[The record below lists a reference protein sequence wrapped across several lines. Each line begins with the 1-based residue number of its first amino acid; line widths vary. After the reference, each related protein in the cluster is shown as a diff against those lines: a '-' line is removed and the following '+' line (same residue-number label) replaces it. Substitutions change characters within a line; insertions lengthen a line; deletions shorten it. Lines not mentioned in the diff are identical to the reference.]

1 MSATA
6 CLKPRRAI
14 VTRCL
19 ATAAELMKGCPMRLT
34 FGHQGD
40 WIVDPRELA
49 LCLGVSATDLKRMER
64 QGQVDARIKAGS
76 SEDAGQ
82 TLVTVRLPDR
92 GWRGTFDR
100 SGVLIGE
107 DFW

>member
-1 MSATA
+1 MEDYS
-6 CLKPRRAI
+6 
-14 VTRCL
+14 
-19 ATAAELMKGCPMRLT
+19 MRLT

-49 LCLGVSATDLKRMER
+49 SCLGVSATDLKRMER
-64 QGQVDARIKAGS
+64 QGQVEARIKPGS
-76 SEDAGQ
+76 IEDAGQ

-92 GWRGTFDR
+92 GWRGTFDQ
-100 SGVLIGE
+100 SGALISE